1 MDPIGLALDSYDVTG
16 RFRIRE
22 NGVPLDTRGTFYDGT
37 SVSSPSELTDVLLKR
52 PIPLARTFTA
62 NLLSYSMGRRV
73 EYYDQPA
80 IRAINR
86 AAEANDYR
94 MSSFILAVVK
104 SDPFQMTRARVVT
117 EAEPQ
122 QER

>member
-1 MDPIGLALDSYDVTG
+1 M
-16 RFRIRE
+16 
-22 NGVPLDTRGTFYDGT
+22 
-37 SVSSPSELTDVLLKR
+37 LLKR

-86 AAEANDYR
+86 EAEANDYR
-94 MSSFILAVVK
+94 MSSFILGVVR
-104 SDPFQMTRARVVT
+104 SDPFQMIRARVVT